1 MLRELRAVRTRYSA
15 GRSSVVLPRIGGSHC
30 DRAQALALGVYEH
43 DRHSLGTG
51 GTLSRPSGQL
61 TMPPRFREEEPAL
74 VVGDLARTRLA
85 AYRGERPTTRLRPHL
100 TIRGGER

>member
-1 MLRELRAVRTRYSA
+1 M
-15 GRSSVVLPRIGGSHC
+15 LPRIGGSHC

-74 VVGDLARTRLA
+74 VVGDLARRGSRPTEASAPRLA
-85 AYRGERPTTRLRPHL
+85 CDPT
-100 TIRGGER
+100 